1 MWHGCHSKNSCGVI
15 LSGLTVYHQKI
26 SKLFRFRGAKKGEG
40 GGKGRPD
47 VLHLRK
53 FLEKREEKFYA
64 TKIGAESLKFDF
76 VNSDSAIYRNFAL
89 FRLFRKKR
97 EKDIASKNGL
107 NVTVLVT
114 DV

>member
-26 SKLFRFRGAKKGEG
+26 SKLFRFRRAKKGEGGGIDVNG

-53 FLEKREEKFYA
+53 FLEKREDKFYA
-64 TKIGAESLKFDF
+64 TIGAESLKFDF
-76 VNSDSAIYRNFAL
+76 VNSDSAIYINFAL

-97 EKDIASKNGL
+97 EKDFRL
-107 NVTVLVT
+107 R
-114 DV
+114 